1 MNQTA
6 SIAMIILI
14 WNDFCF
20 ISDDQAGSMH
30 FYIHMIMADAITLK
44 GSENRA

>member
-1 MNQTA
+1 MNQTT
-6 SIAMIILI
+6 SMAMIVIM
-14 WNDFCF
+14 WNAFCF
-20 ISDDQAGSMH
+20 ISDDKADSMH